1 MSGNRSLQ
9 QVKAVGLPVLQ
20 PVDEVCQQ
28 LSNDDATGAVNWSW
42 LLPRTGHNQAPLGHH
57 VWSSCAG
64 SPG

>member
-28 LSNDDATGAVNWSW
+28 LTNDDGTGAVNWPW
-42 LLPRTGHNQAPLGHH
+42 LLPRSRCNRAPLGHH